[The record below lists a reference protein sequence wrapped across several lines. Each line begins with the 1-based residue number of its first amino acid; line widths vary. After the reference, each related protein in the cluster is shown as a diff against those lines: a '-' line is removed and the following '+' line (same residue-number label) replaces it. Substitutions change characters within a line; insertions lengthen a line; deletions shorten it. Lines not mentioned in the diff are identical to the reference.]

1 MPDQMQ
7 KSFVTVSH
15 TSSEQ
20 LESEKNQIIHKDSP
34 EHQIPKNKLELC
46 NTHQLKTIKS

>member
-7 KSFVTVSH
+7 KSFVTVSL

-20 LESEKNQIIHKDSP
+20 LESEKNQIIHKYSP
-34 EHQIPKNKLELC
+34 EHQIPKNKL
-46 NTHQLKTIKS
+46 